1 MIDYA
6 KTAAL
11 GLAPPLLGFLAS
23 LMPWLNDLRTL
34 LIVVSIMVTLAA
46 GLLGLWFRKL
56 IRDREDERA
65 VADEKRQERLD
76 TRLVALEREVRE
88 TKGLFHETLAKHDG
102 LRAEIVRAVE
112 ESKRAH
118 ERLDAGRD
126 AFHQIDLELTRIAAA
141 SGRRAPKRIGSH
153 KEGG

>member
-6 KTAAL
+6 KTAVL
-11 GLAPPLLGFLAS
+11 GMAPAILGFLAS

-34 LIVVSIMVTLAA
+34 LIVVSMMVAMAT

-56 IRDREDERA
+56 IRDREDER
-65 VADEKRQERLD
+65 DETEEKRQERLD
-76 TRLVALEREVRE
+76 NRLISLEREVRE

-102 LRAEIVRAVE
+102 LRAEILRAVE

-118 ERLDAGRD
+118 DRLDKGRESIHRIDVELVRVATIAGR
-126 AFHQIDLELTRIAAA
+126 
-141 SGRRAPKRIGSH
+141 RRPERADSNGD
-153 KEGG
+153 